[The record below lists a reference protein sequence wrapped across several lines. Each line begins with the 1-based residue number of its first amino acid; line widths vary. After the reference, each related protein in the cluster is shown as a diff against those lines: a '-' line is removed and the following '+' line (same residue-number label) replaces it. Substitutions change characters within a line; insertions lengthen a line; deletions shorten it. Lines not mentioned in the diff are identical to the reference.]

1 MNKIDNKNRKYLE
14 IAEQLKND
22 IISGKYKIG
31 NNIPSIRKLAQKY
44 NINQLT
50 MSKVTAY
57 LSSLGFLNIIQGSGC
72 KVVYEDN
79 KFKKH
84 SIVMLVNK
92 EKKNLELPINYFFKD
107 VYMAFLMIMNNKNYN
122 ATFISYQNDD
132 SCVNKEFSDNIKNV
146 DGFIILGDLPL
157 CYYKY
162 LEKNDIPVVLIDK
175 KIPENYKSRIGTINI
190 EMKKFEEAIN
200 YLISL
205 GHIKMLYSIDNEIHP
220 GIIFNHRL
228 NIIKNTL
235 DNWPGN
241 IPFKLEIF
249 KFSPNNKES
258 ESKLLD
264 LINKGFSAS
273 LCYNDISALNLYS
286 LLNSLNIKIPND
298 FSVIGIDDI
307 FPAKLAIPPLTTL
320 RVDSYKLAMKAIN
333 ILEHFA
339 SDNKQKKIFDSI
351 ESEFIIRKSTYI
363 KK

>member
-14 IAEQLKND
+14 IAELLKKD
-22 IISGKYKIG
+22 IISGKYKTG
-31 NNIPSIRKLAQKY
+31 NNIPSIRKLAETY
-44 NINQLT
+44 RVNPLT

-57 LSSLGFLNIIQGSGC
+57 LSSLGFLNIKQGSGC
-72 KVVYEDN
+72 KVVYPDN
-79 KFKKH
+79 KIKKY
-84 SIVMLVNK
+84 SISLLVNK
-92 EKKNLELPINYFFKD
+92 EEKNLDLPINYFFKD
-107 VYMAFLMIMNNKNYN
+107 VYMAYLMILNNKNFN
-122 ATFISYQNDD
+122 ANFISYQNSD
-132 SCVNKEFSDNIKNV
+132 SAVNEEFNENIKNS
-146 DGFIILGDLPL
+146 DGIIVLGDLPA
-157 CYYKY
+157 CYYKF
-162 LEKNDIPVVLIDK
+162 LEKNDIPLVLIDK

-205 GHIKMLYSIDNEIHP
+205 GHIKFLYSIDNEIYP

-249 KFSPNNKES
+249 KFLPNNKES

-273 LCYNDISALNLYS
+273 ICYNDISALNLYS
-286 LLNSLNIKIPND
+286 LLNTLNIKIPND
-298 FSVIGIDDI
+298 FSIIGIDDI

-320 RVDSYKLAMKAIN
+320 RVDSYKLTLKAIN
-333 ILEHFA
+333 IIEQFLN
-339 SDNKQKKIFDSI
+339 DNSQRKIYDKI
-351 ESEFIIRKSTYI
+351 ETEFIIRKSAYI
-363 KK
+363 NK